1 MNWHKDLQLESL
13 RQQLLNHELYRLLD
27 SPKAICIFMQHH
39 VWAVWDFQSLLKSL
53 QIKLTCTDIPW
64 LPTPDTISRRL
75 INEIVLGEESDED
88 GSGGY
93 LSHFELYLKA
103 MKEINADTKVIEN
116 FLVLLRHGVNFN
128 DALQKSGAPDGVI
141 PFVRETINLAKNGP
155 LHSIVASF
163 TLGREDLLPG
173 LFLKILEKASDQYH
187 FSYST
192 LRYYLNRH
200 IELDGDSHGPLA
212 IAMLDSACK
221 GDKAKE
227 EEALQTAR
235 KSLQVRLDLWAAI
248 CNMIKA

>member
-1 MNWHKDLQLESL
+1 MKWHNDLQLESL
-13 RQQLLNHELYRLLD
+13 RQQLVNHKLYQLLD
-27 SPKAICIFMQHH
+27 SPKAIRIFMQHH

-53 QIKLTCTDIPW
+53 QNKLTCTSIPW
-64 LPTPDTISRRL
+64 LPSPDPITRRL

-88 GSGGY
+88 GVGGY

-103 MKEINADTKVIEN
+103 MREINADTKLIEN
-116 FLVLLRHGVNFN
+116 FLVLLSQGVNFS

-141 PFVRETINLAKNGP
+141 PFVSETINLAKNGP
-155 LHSIVASF
+155 LHSVVASF

-173 LFLKILEKASDQYH
+173 LFLKILEKTSDQYH
-187 FSYST
+187 FSYSI

-212 IAMLDSACK
+212 IAMLDNACK

-227 EEALQTAR
+227 EEALQSAR
-235 KSLQVRLDLWAAI
+235 NSLQARLHLWDSI
-248 CNMIKA
+248 CNKIQS